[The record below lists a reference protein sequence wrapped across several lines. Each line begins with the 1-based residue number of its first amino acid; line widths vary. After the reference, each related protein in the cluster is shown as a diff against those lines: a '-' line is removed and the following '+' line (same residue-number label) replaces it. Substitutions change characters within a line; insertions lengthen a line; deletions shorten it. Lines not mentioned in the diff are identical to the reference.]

1 MSTIIMSQCWP
12 LQGLS
17 VTQKAVLISLAD
29 QANDDGVCWP
39 AVGTIAARCCMSAR
53 AVRTAMDHL
62 EAVGLLARDR
72 RFNSSTVYSVTPAKF
87 NAAAAPSK
95 GTRKSAKNGTAPG
108 AGAAPHAG
116 GAPDAVGDA
125 PSAGGEAPGAGLEVR
140 PVPPN
145 RHITLIEPSDEP
157 PVAPP
162 VATPPTKAELEE
174 QMQSAC
180 KVTWGAYRAAY
191 RNRHGVDPVRNAK
204 VNTNVRDLVKRL
216 GREEAPLVAGW
227 FVSVNEQYAVKR
239 MHDLGVLLAG
249 AEAYRTQW
257 ATGRQVTAT
266 VAQQQDQTQAN
277 ASAVDDAKALLRR
290 MKGSANAQ

>member
-1 MSTIIMSQCWP
+1 
-12 LQGLS
+12 
-17 VTQKAVLISLAD
+17 
-29 QANDDGVCWP
+29 
-39 AVGTIAARCCMSAR
+39 
-53 AVRTAMDHL
+53 
-62 EAVGLLARDR
+62 
-72 RFNSSTVYSVTPAKF
+72 
-87 NAAAAPSK
+87 
-95 GTRKSAKNGTAPG
+95 
-108 AGAAPHAG
+108 
-116 GAPDAVGDA
+116 
-125 PSAGGEAPGAGLEVR
+125 
-140 PVPPN
+140 
-145 RHITLIEPSDEP
+145 
-157 PVAPP
+157 
-162 VATPPTKAELEE
+162 
-174 QMQSAC
+174 MQLAC
-180 KVTWGAYRAAY
+180 KATWGAYRAAY